1 MAGYKKIRDLGAFN
15 TITKDHIVPVA
26 TPVGSSSESTGHTTA
41 SNFFGAFLGGS
52 SSMELDANGKLKI
65 KTGAVSAEQF
75 EPGALES
82 SDASVQNA
90 TSATEM
96 ADLTG
101 QVLTI
106 DTGNFGSIVAMVI
119 TDHPAAND
127 IGPSPRQVTVVASGN
142 SSLSCNRHGF
152 GHPTSTTRHEVTI
165 YSKDGEIPEPL
176 DPSSTYFAQEV
187 DRDSFQL
194 FPTASGGSAVVFS
207 NTGSGTIMVRRRNVF
222 ALRANGGGTSP
233 NAYDA
238 YWGDSVSVALN
249 NVFST
254 VEGAYNWILR
264 NNAGDNV
271 VVFVGSST
279 YRNNHWNPPGSSSG
293 RFEADPEF
301 TLLNKIRI
309 TGNQWDGTTTR
320 MGFGGTKKHW
330 AQDLAS
336 LRIHVKAG
344 GLQLWFREAIHR
356 LQFLGFVYDAQ
367 NNATNA
373 PSELYRSSSLGQILH
388 SSFRMENYSSGTYS
402 GTCAMAVGEGENTF
416 MSGTMMM
423 DFYGDGSNNFT
434 DNPGEAN
441 ISVIATLQGGR
452 GFFMPNGTGYFKI
465 ITKSNTEMGKMK
477 GEWVYINAAANCTLA
492 ANRNT
497 SYSAATALINAGSTA
512 LQAWT

>member
-1 MAGYKKIRDLGAFN
+1 MAFKKIRDLTVFNNISKEHLVAVSTPLGGA
-15 TITKDHIVPVA
+15 
-26 TPVGSSSESTGHTTA
+26 SESTGNTTA
-41 SNFFGAFLGGS
+41 ENFFSTFLGGS

-65 KTGAVSAEQF
+65 RTGAVSAEQF

-101 QVLTI
+101 QVLTV
-106 DTGNFGSIVAMVI
+106 DTSNFGSIVAMVI

-127 IGPSPRQVTVVASGN
+127 IGPGPRQVSVAPGN

-176 DPSSTYFAQEV
+176 DPSLTYFAQEV

-222 ALRANGGGTSP
+222 ALRANGSGGGYSP
-233 NAYDA
+233 NEYNA
-238 YWGDSVSVALN
+238 YWGNSVSVALN

-271 VVFVGSST
+271 IMFVGSST
-279 YRNNHWNPPGSSSG
+279 YPNNHWNVPGSSSG
-293 RFEADPEF
+293 RFEADSEF
-301 TLLNKIRI
+301 TMLNKIRI
-309 TGNQWDGTTTR
+309 TGNQWDGTSIR
-320 MGFGGTKKHW
+320 FGFGGTKKHW

-336 LRIHVKAG
+336 LRIHVKLG
-344 GLQLWFREAIHR
+344 GIHIWFRGATHR
-356 LQFLGFVYDAQ
+356 LQYLGFVYDAQ

-373 PSELYRSSSLGQILH
+373 PSEMYRSSALGQILNC
-388 SSFRMENYSSGTYS
+388 SFRMENYSSGTYG

-416 MSGTMMM
+416 MAGTMML

-434 DNPGEAN
+434 DDPGEAD
-441 ISVIATLQGGR
+441 ISVISTLQGGR

-465 ITKSNTEMGKMK
+465 ITKSNTEMGRMK
-477 GEWVYINAAANCTLA
+477 GEWVYINAAANCVLFADTTTTYYA
-492 ANRNT
+492 A
-497 SYSAATALINAGSTA
+497 AALTNAGGTA